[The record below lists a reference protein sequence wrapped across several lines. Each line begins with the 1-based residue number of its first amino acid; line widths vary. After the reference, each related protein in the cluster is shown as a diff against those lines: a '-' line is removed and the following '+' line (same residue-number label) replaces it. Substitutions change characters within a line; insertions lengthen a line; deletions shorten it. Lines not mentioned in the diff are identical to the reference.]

1 MTSFKLPYIHEFRD
15 RHGKVR
21 RYFRRAGSAR
31 RPLPG
36 TPGSPEFMDAYQRAL
51 TGIPALPQSRYGD
64 GTIGALWTAYCR
76 SASYVNLSDSS
87 KRTYRQI
94 IAPVLAEHGHR
105 SVAGMKREHARKI
118 VEAVGV
124 TAPSMANLTI
134 AVLRLLF
141 AFAVEND
148 WRPDNP
154 CRGLRRYKGGEHA
167 SWSDSELLAFER
179 KWEVGTRE
187 RLVYDLLLYTAQR
200 GGDVVTWKKGDIK
213 DGTIMLCQQKTGT
226 QLVIPIHP
234 ALKRS
239 LKAVATKGEHLV
251 TDAFGKPLQRRTLTR
266 IIRLA
271 VKDAGLP
278 ARCVAHGLRKTA
290 MRLLAES
297 GASEKQMAAMSGH
310 KSIAEVQ
317 RYTKSADQA
326 SLAREAIKKM
336 PGRRKTGGKPRKK
349 VAKPRP

>member
-1 MTSFKLPYIHEFRD
+1 
-15 RHGKVR
+15 
-21 RYFRRAGSAR
+21 
-31 RPLPG
+31 
-36 TPGSPEFMDAYQRAL
+36 MDAYQRAL
-51 TGIPALPQSRYGD
+51 AGIPALPQSRYGD

-94 IAPVLAEHGHR
+94 IAPVLADHGHR
-105 SVAGMKREHARKI
+105 SVAGMKREHARTI

-134 AVLRLLF
+134 AVLRLIF
-141 AFAVEND
+141 SFAVEND

-154 CRGLRRYKGGEHA
+154 CRGLRKYKGGEHA
-167 SWSDSELLAFER
+167 SWTDSQLLAFEK
-179 KWEVGTRE
+179 KWAVGTRE

-200 GGDVVTWKKGDIK
+200 GGDVVTWKKSDIK
-213 DGTIMLCQQKTGT
+213 DGAIVLRQQKTGT
-226 QLVIPIHP
+226 ELVIPVHP
-234 ALKRS
+234 ALRRS
-239 LKAVATKGEHLV
+239 LKAAPSKGEYIV
-251 TDAFGKPLQRRTLTR
+251 ADAYGKPLQRRTLTR
-266 IIRLA
+266 IVRLA

-290 MRLLAES
+290 MRRLAES
-297 GASEKQMAAMSGH
+297 GASEKQMAAISGH

-336 PGRRKTGGKPRKK
+336 GARRKPIGKPKEK
-349 VAKPRP
+349 VAKSKG